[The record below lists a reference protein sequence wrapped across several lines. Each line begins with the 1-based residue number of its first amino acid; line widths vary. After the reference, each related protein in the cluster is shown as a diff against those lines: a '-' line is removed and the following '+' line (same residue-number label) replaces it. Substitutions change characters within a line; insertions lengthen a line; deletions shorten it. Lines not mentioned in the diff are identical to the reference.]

1 MASPKKKTDIADVVS
16 TRPLVK
22 APFVKAT
29 KKLVVKFKKP
39 FVPVVE
45 EEANLQPPDILPP
58 SIEHDRSEQCSGDD
72 ANEAIVVDESDPKDT
87 LSCAEDFPFS
97 PFRRS
102 FTPVLQISVDPVG
115 EASAKVEKEERD
127 EQQTATNTPNDNGE
141 PPAYSA
147 KLEVDTSKPTS
158 PPIEVEMQTDAV
170 DDNEHLINGN
180 AIHLEDYMYD
190 SKLKIDFNRIPPIT
204 ASVDKNTASNT
215 ELGNNGI
222 HCSIPMKTE
231 VWSEPSTINL
241 NIGQIEVL
249 PNSTAADIY
258 SVSTSSHP
266 TTSTS
271 SSSAAHSFVDTP
283 SAGPSRIDYGLSS
296 FLGYNDPGDGDDFYT
311 GVSAIGFNT
320 QETYN
325 WNHRFSPQYAPFDSG
340 EKSSYMDLDMCK
352 NTNSYDERAP
362 STDSLNIRTDEKMP
376 AKGEISEQE
385 SNGDVDGSWSHQ
397 VRIYAMPMVFGNCNL
412 YCIFFFRTTRCKI
425 ICHVIQVRMTRQ

>member
-1 MASPKKKTDIADVVS
+1 MASPKKKTDVAEIVS

-45 EEANLQPPDILPP
+45 EEANLQPPDISPP
-58 SIEHDRSEQCSGDD
+58 SIARDRSEQQCISDD

-102 FTPVLQISVDPVG
+102 FTPVLQISVDAIGDV
-115 EASAKVEKEERD
+115 SAKVDNTEKVECD
-127 EQQTATNTPNDNGE
+127 EQQTALNTLNANCE
-141 PPAYSA
+141 PPAYPA
-147 KLEVDTSKPTS
+147 KQEVDISRPTS
-158 PPIEVEMQTDAV
+158 PPNEDEMQAGV
-170 DDNEHLINGN
+170 VSDNEHLENESS
-180 AIHLEDYMYD
+180 IHLEDYMYD
-190 SKLKIDFNRIPPIT
+190 TKLKIDFNQISPSAVDAKGT
-204 ASVDKNTASNT
+204 APNT
-215 ELGNNGI
+215 EPDDNGI
-222 HCSIPMKTE
+222 NCSISMKTE
-231 VWSEPSTINL
+231 VWSEPATIPQNVGPFEL
-241 NIGQIEVL
+241 L
-249 PNSTAADIY
+249 PNSNASDLY
-258 SVSTSSHP
+258 SASTSSHP

-271 SSSAAHSFVDTP
+271 SSSAAHSFVETP
-283 SAGPSRIDYGLSS
+283 AGPSRIDYGLSS
-296 FLGYNDPGDGDDFYT
+296 FLGYNDPGDNDDFYT

-320 QETYN
+320 QETYS
-325 WNHRFSPQYAPFDSG
+325 WNHRFSPQYAPFESG

-352 NTNSYDERAP
+352 NTNSYGERAP

-397 VRIYAMPMVFGNCNL
+397 VRTLSMILEVAICI
-412 YCIFFFRTTRCKI
+412 IFFFRTTQCKI
-425 ICHVIQVRMTRQ
+425 ICHGIQARMTRR